1 MVVEYSCEVEY
12 PWTHRS
18 KPGVQA
24 NAEDERAEQ
33 IQNIPES
40 ELPSMEV
47 NFHGPIGSPYT
58 IATVVTSTNT
68 RGDAGEGG

>member
-47 NFHGPIGSPYT
+47 DFHGPT
-58 IATVVTSTNT
+58 IHDCH
-68 RGDAGEGG
+68 RRDLYEH